1 MREARA
7 WVDWARLIRGPAHPR
22 LLAPR
27 RIARLQLEAQAQEL
41 RQAEAQAQRV
51 QEEQAWVQLK
61 EQEVLKLQVGRGR
74 GECGHWRLQQGRL
87 WGEQHRVS
95 SDQSLQTMVNER
107 LQASYCHV
115 KLEFRETIS
124 ENGTFK
130 REC

>member
-1 MREARA
+1 MREARG

-41 RQAEAQAQRV
+41 QQAEIQAQRA

-74 GECGHWRLQQGRL
+74 EVVGNVGIGDSSKGYSGGSSTGR
-87 WGEQHRVS
+87 QVTRV
-95 SDQSLQTMVNER
+95 
-107 LQASYCHV
+107 
-115 KLEFRETIS
+115 
-124 ENGTFK
+124 
-130 REC
+130 